1 MHLTCILPFH
11 LHTNLIG
18 KYFCILSQMNKLRL
32 KKITS
37 FTEVFVNATDLVQ
50 MCTKLLLPKGFTHL
64 KS

>member
-1 MHLTCILPFH
+1 
-11 LHTNLIG
+11 
-18 KYFCILSQMNKLRL
+18 MNKLRL

-50 MCTKLLLPKGFTHL
+50 MGTKLLLPKGFTHL